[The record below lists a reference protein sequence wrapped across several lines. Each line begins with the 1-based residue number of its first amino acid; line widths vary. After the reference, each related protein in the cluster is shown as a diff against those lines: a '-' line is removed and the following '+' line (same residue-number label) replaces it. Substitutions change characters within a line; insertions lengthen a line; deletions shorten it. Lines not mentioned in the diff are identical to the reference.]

1 MLAYKYDEK
10 TKEYLGVVEC
20 QLDPLESEQQG
31 RTIYLLP
38 ADSTFIQPIEKEG
51 YVNVFNGEA
60 WELVEDNRGKGYWLD
75 TDTYGT
81 PSREMKELGP
91 LPQNAVFEPPKPT
104 EEEKQEQIKN
114 YLKAVV
120 QNWMDKTVQE
130 REYDGVHTACLYVNS
145 PIEKFQKE
153 GQACLEWMSAV
164 WVKCYA
170 IQDEVLAGT
179 REIPTEEELI
189 AELPVL
195 EW

>member
-1 MLAYKYDEK
+1 MLLQFPSDIKLAGDIMGNYLIKVNENDERIDTKSTSLMLEKEIQDYITKGYFLIALDDFNKLIGNTDKLYKISHVD
-10 TKEYLGVVEC
+10 G
-20 QLDPLESEQQG
+20 
-31 RTIYLLP
+31 TIY
-38 ADSTFIQPIEKEG
+38 E
-51 YVNVFNGEA
+51 V
-60 WELVEDNRGKGYWLD
+60 
-75 TDTYGT
+75 
-81 PSREMKELGP
+81 
-91 LPQNAVFEPPKPT
+91 EPPEPT
-104 EEEKQEQIKN
+104 EEEKQEKIKN

>member
-1 MLAYKYDEK
+1 MISTRIEK
-10 TKEYLGVVEC
+10 TITVNEDGSQSVSYDTAQYRTAAGWCNENGAVITDKGKYYEVE
-20 QLDPLESEQQG
+20 
-31 RTIYLLP
+31 
-38 ADSTFIQPIEKEG
+38 AIQE
-51 YVNVFNGEA
+51 
-60 WELVEDNRGKGYWLD
+60 
-75 TDTYGT
+75 
-81 PSREMKELGP
+81 
-91 LPQNAVFEPPKPT
+91 PT

-164 WVKCYA
+164 WVKCYE

>member
-1 MLAYKYDEK
+1 MIG
-10 TKEYLGVVEC
+10 TK
-20 QLDPLESEQQG
+20 
-31 RTIYLLP
+31 
-38 ADSTFIQPIEKEG
+38 IEKVIT
-51 YVNVFNGEA
+51 VN
-60 WELVEDNRGKGYWLD
+60 EDGSQSVSYD
-75 TDTYGT
+75 TEQYRTAA
-81 PSREMKELGP
+81 EWCNAN
-91 LPQNAVFEPPKPT
+91 NAVITDKGKYYEVEAIAEPT

-179 REIPTEEELI
+179 REIPTEKELI
-189 AELPVL
+189 AELPKL

>member
-1 MLAYKYDEK
+1 MIEIGTKIVKIIAQNEDGSQSVKYDTEQYHAAAK
-10 TKEYLGVVEC
+10 WCNENGCIIVDKGEYYEVESI
-20 QLDPLESEQQG
+20 PEF
-31 RTIYLLP
+31 
-38 ADSTFIQPIEKEG
+38 A
-51 YVNVFNGEA
+51 
-60 WELVEDNRGKGYWLD
+60 
-75 TDTYGT
+75 
-81 PSREMKELGP
+81 
-91 LPQNAVFEPPKPT
+91 
-104 EEEKQEQIKN
+104 EEEKQKQIKN

-120 QNWMDKTVQE
+120 QNWMDKTVQQ

-195 EW
+195 KW

>member
-1 MLAYKYDEK
+1 MKVYQY
-10 TKEYLGVVEC
+10 
-20 QLDPLESEQQG
+20 S
-31 RTIYLLP
+31 
-38 ADSTFIQPIEKEG
+38 KEG
-51 YVNVFNGEA
+51 YYISVLTLDDSDKSPSGKWNIPAKCTEVEPPEEKDGFKRKWNGSA
-60 WELVEDNRGKGYWLD
+60 WEYEEI
-75 TDTYGT
+75 
-81 PSREMKELGP
+81 PKEP
-91 LPQNAVFEPPKPT
+91 EPPEPT
-104 EEEKQEQIKN
+104 EEEKQEKIKN
-114 YLKAVV
+114 YLKTIA

>member
-1 MLAYKYDEK
+1 MRNFLIKVNEYDNR
-10 TKEYLGVVEC
+10 
-20 QLDPLESEQQG
+20 LDTHS
-31 RTIYLLP
+31 TALLS
-38 ADSTFIQPIEKEG
+38 DNDIEKYKSDG
-51 YVNVFNGEA
+51 YFVVNEDDFNKLIG
-60 WELVEDNRGKGYWLD
+60 N
-75 TDTYGT
+75 TDKFYKISHIDG
-81 PSREMKELGP
+81 SVYE
-91 LPQNAVFEPPKPT
+91 VEPPKPRELT

>member
-1 MLAYKYDEK
+1 MIGTKIEKKIIKNEDGSQTVIYDTVQYREAALWCNENNAVIEDK
-10 TKEYLGVVEC
+10 GEYFEVVE
-20 QLDPLESEQQG
+20 
-31 RTIYLLP
+31 
-38 ADSTFIQPIEKEG
+38 
-51 YVNVFNGEA
+51 V
-60 WELVEDNRGKGYWLD
+60 
-75 TDTYGT
+75 T
-81 PSREMKELGP
+81 P
-91 LPQNAVFEPPKPT
+91 PT

-114 YLKAVV
+114 YLKTVV

-164 WVKCYA
+164 WVKCYE

>member
-1 MLAYKYDEK
+1 MTKTVYRYDDQGYYVGTDRAFES
-10 TKEYLGVVEC
+10 
-20 QLDPLESEQQG
+20 PLEKG
-31 RTIYLLP
+31 VFHIP
-38 ADSTFIQPIEKEG
+38 AFCTELEPLEAKEG
-51 YVNVFNGEA
+51 FKRKWNGSG
-60 WELVEDNRGKGYWLD
+60 WEYEEI
-75 TDTYGT
+75 
-81 PSREMKELGP
+81 PKEP
-91 LPQNAVFEPPKPT
+91 EPPEPPELT

-164 WVKCYA
+164 WVRCYA

>member
-1 MLAYKYDEK
+1 MTQIGDKIYKNN
-10 TKEYLGVVEC
+10 L
-20 QLDPLESEQQG
+20 
-31 RTIYLLP
+31 
-38 ADSTFIQPIEKEG
+38 
-51 YVNVFNGEA
+51 
-60 WELVEDNRGKGYWLD
+60 KGYTNMAKDCNKNNWIILD
-75 TDTYGT
+75 KGEYYEVTET
-81 PSREMKELGP
+81 PQS
-91 LPQNAVFEPPKPT
+91 T
-104 EEEKQEQIKN
+104 EKQQERIKN